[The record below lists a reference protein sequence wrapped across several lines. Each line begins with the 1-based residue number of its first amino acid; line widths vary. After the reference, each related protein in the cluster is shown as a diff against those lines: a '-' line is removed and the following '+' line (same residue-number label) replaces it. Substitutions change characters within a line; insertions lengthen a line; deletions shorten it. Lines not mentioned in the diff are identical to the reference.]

1 MTYGLWIDFVHSIEW
16 KFDKSEQL
24 LFAWV
29 YNVPSWAD
37 TIIFGT
43 EIWYFASRNKVIQDM
58 PFLTDKPDTV
68 YRLYK
73 SLAAKEVMRWQKVGE
88 KDCIQ
93 ITDKG
98 KRWNTSEINPSVGN
112 KSEETRKNIRV
123 SSEIN
128 PTYYNINNSSI
139 NDNTLT
145 PETAFDFK
153 NQLKKLN
160 LFEDSVENRKTLW
173 TAYEKI
179 LAADFFLAQW
189 EVVSIGL
196 PQPPDRN
203 AVVQD
208 WVIKGDFYPVNT
220 FQLNKIRGWIE
231 TAGRVKPKNNF
242 NGTHSNQK
250 PESEPTIQVGDLK
263 VKLSTAQRYAS
274 DDY

>member
-160 LFEDSVENRKTLW
+160 LFEDTVENRKTLW
-173 TAYEKI
+173 AAYEKI
-179 LAADFFLAQW
+179 LTADFFKADL
-189 EVVSIGL
+189 ESVSVGL
-196 PQPPDRN
+196 PKLNDVN
-203 AVVQD
+203 AAMQD
-208 WVIKGDFYPVNT
+208 WVIKGDFYPINT
-220 FQLNKIRGWIE
+220 YQLNKARGWIKNAAE
-231 TAGRVKPKNNF
+231 REREKPKS
-242 NGTHSNQK
+242 NGKPNQK
-250 PESEPTIQVGDLK
+250 IQSPDPNSDYYKNAPTLG
-263 VKLSTAQRYAS
+263 YAR
-274 DDY
+274 DQK

>member
-37 TIIFGT
+37 TVIFGT

-73 SLAAKEVMRWQKVGE
+73 ALAAKGVIRWQKVGE

-98 KRWNTSEINPSVGN
+98 KKWNTSEINPSVGN
-112 KSEETRKNIRV
+112 KSEEPRKNIR
-123 SSEIN
+123 SNSEIN

-139 NDNTLT
+139 NTNTHT

-160 LFEDSVENRKTLW
+160 LFEDTVENRKTLW
-173 TAYEKI
+173 TEYEKI
-179 LAADFFLAQW
+179 LTADFFLAQW
-189 EVVSIGL
+189 EVVSMGL
-196 PQPPDRN
+196 PSVPDRN

-220 FQLNKIRGWIE
+220 FQFNKIRGWIE
-231 TAGRVKPKNNF
+231 TAGKVKPKNF
-242 NGTHSNQK
+242 KNGTHSNQK
-250 PESEPTIQVGDLK
+250 PAEPTIQVGDLK

>member
-37 TIIFGT
+37 TVIFGT

-73 SLAAKEVMRWQKVGE
+73 ALAAKGVIRWQKVGE

-98 KRWNTSEINPSVGN
+98 KKWNTSEINPSVGN
-112 KSEETRKNIRV
+112 KSEEPRKNIR
-123 SSEIN
+123 SNSEIN

-139 NDNTLT
+139 NDNTHT

-160 LFEDSVENRKTLW
+160 LFEDTVENRKTLW

-179 LAADFFLAQW
+179 LTADFFLAQW
-189 EVVSIGL
+189 EVVSMGL
-196 PQPPDRN
+196 PSVPDRN

-220 FQLNKIRGWIE
+220 FQFNKIRGWIE
-231 TAGRVKPKNNF
+231 TAGKVKPKNF
-242 NGTHSNQK
+242 KNGTHSNQK
-250 PESEPTIQVGDLK
+250 PAEPTIQVGDLK

>member
-231 TAGRVKPKNNF
+231 TAGRVKPKNSK

-250 PESEPTIQVGDLK
+250 PAEPTIQVGDLK